1 MYNINSK
8 TRDLIL
14 TALMIA
20 FVFIATMIIK
30 IPTVGGYVHLG
41 DCMVFL
47 SVVVLG
53 KKRGAFS
60 SAVGM
65 ALVDITSGYYVWA
78 PFTFVIKWGMAYI
91 AGAILEKLDNGEEH
105 KVIKRDE
112 VIAFSIGG
120 IFMVIAYFLAG
131 AIIAAFL
138 TGNVG
143 LIQGLVLAAK
153 DIGTNIVQVSVG
165 IVLAM
170 PLSLVLIPIKKR
182 IFN

>member
-1 MYNINSK
+1 MYNINSR

-30 IPTVGGYVHLG
+30 ISTVGGYVHLG

-53 KKRGAFS
+53 KKRGSFS

-65 ALVDITSGYYVWA
+65 ALVDITSGYCVWA

-91 AGAILEKLDNGEEH
+91 AGAVLEKLDNGEEH
-105 KVIKRDE
+105 EVIKKDE
-112 VIAFSIGG
+112 IIAFSIGG

-131 AIIAAFL
+131 GIIAAFL

-170 PLSLVLIPIKKR
+170 PLSLILVPIKKK

>member
-1 MYNINSK
+1 
-8 TRDLIL
+8 
-14 TALMIA
+14 
-20 FVFIATMIIK
+20 
-30 IPTVGGYVHLG
+30 
-41 DCMVFL
+41 
-47 SVVVLG
+47 
-53 KKRGAFS
+53 
-60 SAVGM
+60 
-65 ALVDITSGYYVWA
+65 
-78 PFTFVIKWGMAYI
+78 MAYI
-91 AGAILEKLDNGEEH
+91 AGAILEKLDNGKEH
-105 KVIKRDE
+105 KVIKKDE

-120 IFMVIAYFLAG
+120 IFMVIAYFFAG

-170 PLSLVLIPIKKR
+170 PLSLILIPIKKR

>member
-1 MYNINSK
+1 
-8 TRDLIL
+8 
-14 TALMIA
+14 
-20 FVFIATMIIK
+20 MIIE

-60 SAVGM
+60 SAIGM

-105 KVIKRDE
+105 KVIKKDE

-120 IFMVIAYFLAG
+120 IFMVIAHFLAG
-131 AIIAAFL
+131 TIIAAFL

-170 PLSLVLIPIKKR
+170 PLSLILIPIKKR